1 MMMNK
6 SQAQQTSSLLFLDEE
21 ENDLED
27 AENVVIDTALPFDK
41 CLSVDK
47 QCEEEE
53 NTNKKNRE
61 MLEYQRKLGD
71 AKTTLKDSKKQIDNW
86 LGKEIL
92 FKYRLNYM
100 VIGIIGLVMIVTLIY
115 YMPILTAV
123 EVKGNYYNYSETFF
137 NDIKLFAG
145 GFMAIGVILVTVLI
159 FMLIFVTIVVFKRDL
174 IEKKMSRED
183 YLINSNVID
192 CPMKVKRDLFDDLVE
207 YKYLYVS
214 YDKKEN
220 ILKFYNDYSN
230 ESLYEYDLN
239 ENKNFTD
246 RDSLEYQYWYLAK
259 QLEDGKFYRIADI
272 ITNEAIKEK
281 NVYE

>member
-1 MMMNK
+1 MMMSK
-6 SQAQQTSSLLFLDEE
+6 SQAQQTSSPLFLDEE

-27 AENVVIDTALPFDK
+27 VENVVIDTALPFDK

-53 NTNKKNRE
+53 NEDKKNRE
-61 MLEYQRKLGD
+61 MLEYQRLLGD
-71 AKTTLKDSKKQIDNW
+71 AKTTLKDSKKQIDGW
-86 LGKEIL
+86 FGKDIM
-92 FKYRLNYM
+92 FKYKLNHTI
-100 VIGIIGLVMIVTLIY
+100 IGIIGLAMMAALIY
-115 YMPILTAV
+115 FIPIIIKSDLDYHDMILN
-123 EVKGNYYNYSETFF
+123 GM
-137 NDIKLFAG
+137 KLFMNG
-145 GFMAIGVILVTVLI
+145 AISIFIVLLTFI
-159 FMLIFVTIVVFKRDL
+159 VFTLLFELIIIFKRDL

-183 YLINSNVID
+183 YLINSNIVD
-192 CPMKVKRDLFDDLVE
+192 CPMKVKRELFDDLVE

-220 ILKFYNDYSN
+220 ILKFYNNYSN

-246 RDSLEYQYWYLAK
+246 MDSLEYQYWYLAK

-272 ITNEAIKEK
+272 ITDEAIKEK
-281 NVYE
+281 DIYE

>member
-1 MMMNK
+1 MI
-6 SQAQQTSSLLFLDEE
+6 L
-21 ENDLED
+21 
-27 AENVVIDTALPFDK
+27 ALPFDK
-41 CLSVDK
+41 CLNVDK

-61 MLEYQRKLGD
+61 MLEYQHKLGN

-92 FKYRLNYM
+92 FKYRLNYII
-100 VIGIIGLVMIVTLIY
+100 IGIIGLVMIVTLIY

-137 NDIKLFAG
+137 NAIKLFAG

-246 RDSLEYQYWYLAK
+246 RDSLEYQYWYLCK
-259 QLEDGKFYRIADI
+259 QLKDNKFYRIADI
-272 ITNEAIKEK
+272 ITDNVVKEK
-281 NVYE
+281 DIHE

>member
-1 MMMNK
+1 MMMSK

-41 CLSVDK
+41 CLSIDK

-53 NTNKKNRE
+53 NEDKKNRE
-61 MLEYQRKLGD
+61 MLEYQRLLGD
-71 AKTTLKDSKKQIDNW
+71 AKTTLKDSKKQIDDW
-86 LGKEIL
+86 FGKEIL
-92 FKYRLNYM
+92 FKYRLNY
-100 VIGIIGLVMIVTLIY
+100 VILRIFGLVMIVTLIY

-137 NDIKLFAG
+137 NAIKLFAG

-239 ENKNFTD
+239 KNKNFTD
-246 RDSLEYQYWYLAK
+246 MDSLEYQYWYLAK

-272 ITNEAIKEK
+272 ITDEAIKEK
-281 NVYE
+281 DIHE

>member
-1 MMMNK
+1 MMMSK

-41 CLSVDK
+41 CLNVDK

-53 NTNKKNRE
+53 NTNKNNRE
-61 MLEYQRKLGD
+61 MLEYQHKLGN

-92 FKYRLNYM
+92 FKYRLNYI
-100 VIGIIGLVMIVTLIY
+100 VIGIIGLVMMAALIY
-115 YMPILTAV
+115 FIPIII
-123 EVKGNYYNYSETFF
+123 KS
-137 NDIKLFAG
+137 DIDYHDMILNGMKLFMNG
-145 GFMAIGVILVTVLI
+145 AISIFIVLLSIVLFILLFDMIVI
-159 FMLIFVTIVVFKRDL
+159 FKREL
-174 IEKKMSRED
+174 IKKKMSRED

-192 CPMKVKRDLFDDLVE
+192 CPIKVKRYLFDDLVE

-230 ESLYEYDLN
+230 KSLYEYDLN

-246 RDSLEYQYWYLAK
+246 MDSLEYQYWYLAK
-259 QLEDGKFYRIADI
+259 QLEDDKFYRIADI
-272 ITNEAIKEK
+272 ITDIAVKEK
-281 NVYE
+281 DIHE

>member
-1 MMMNK
+1 MMMSK

-41 CLSVDK
+41 CLNVDK

-53 NTNKKNRE
+53 NINKKNLE
-61 MLEYQRKLGD
+61 MLEYQHKLGD

-86 LGKEIL
+86 FGKDIM
-92 FKYRLNYM
+92 FKYKLNHTS
-100 VIGIIGLVMIVTLIY
+100 IGIIGLVMIVALIY
-115 YMPILTAV
+115 FIPIIIKSDLDYHD
-123 EVKGNYYNYSETFF
+123 KILNGM
-137 NDIKLFAG
+137 KLFMNG
-145 GFMAIGVILVTVLI
+145 AISIFIVLLTFIVFTLLFELIVI
-159 FMLIFVTIVVFKRDL
+159 FKRDL

-183 YLINSNVID
+183 YLINSNIVD
-192 CPMKVKRDLFDDLVE
+192 CPMKIKRELFDNLIE
-207 YKYLYVS
+207 YKYLYIS

-230 ESLYEYDLN
+230 ESLYKYDLN
-239 ENKNFTD
+239 NNKNFTE
-246 RDSLEYQYWYLAK
+246 RDSLEYQYWYLCK
-259 QLEDGKFYRIADI
+259 QLEDNKFYRISDI
-272 ITNEAIKEK
+272 ITDEAIKEK

>member
-1 MMMNK
+1 MMMSK

-53 NTNKKNRE
+53 NEDKKNRE
-61 MLEYQRKLGD
+61 MLEYQRLLGD
-71 AKTTLKDSKKQIDNW
+71 AKTSLRDSKKQIDGW
-86 LGKEIL
+86 FGKDIM
-92 FKYRLNYM
+92 FKYKLNHTI
-100 VIGIIGLVMIVTLIY
+100 IGIIGLAMIAALIY
-115 YMPILTAV
+115 FIPIIIKSDLDYHDMILN
-123 EVKGNYYNYSETFF
+123 GM
-137 NDIKLFAG
+137 KLFMNG
-145 GFMAIGVILVTVLI
+145 AISIFIVLLTFI
-159 FMLIFVTIVVFKRDL
+159 VFTLLFELIIIFKRDL

-183 YLINSNVID
+183 YLINSNIVD
-192 CPMKVKRDLFDDLVE
+192 CPMKVKRELFDDLVE

-214 YDKKEN
+214 YNKKEN
-220 ILKFYNDYSN
+220 ILKFYNNYSN

>member
-1 MMMNK
+1 MMM
-6 SQAQQTSSLLFLDEE
+6 SRSEAQQTTSPLFVDEE
-21 ENDLED
+21 ENDV
-27 AENVVIDTALPFDK
+27 ENVVIDTALPFDK
-41 CLSVDK
+41 CLNVDK

-61 MLEYQRKLGD
+61 MLEYQHKLGN

-92 FKYRLNYM
+92 FKYRLNYI

-115 YMPILTAV
+115 YTPILTAV

-137 NDIKLFAG
+137 NAIKLFAG
-145 GFMAIGVILVTVLI
+145 GFIAINVTLVTVLI

-192 CPMKVKRDLFDDLVE
+192 CPIKVKRDLFDDLVE

-246 RDSLEYQYWYLAK
+246 MDSLEYQCWYLST
-259 QLEDGKFYRIADI
+259 QLEDGKFYRISDI
-272 ITNEAIKEK
+272 ITDSAIKEK
-281 NVYE
+281 NIHE

>member
-1 MMMNK
+1 MMM
-6 SQAQQTSSLLFLDEE
+6 SRSEAQQTTSPLFVDEE
-21 ENDLED
+21 ENDV
-27 AENVVIDTALPFDK
+27 ENVVIDTALPFDK
-41 CLSVDK
+41 CLNVDK

-61 MLEYQRKLGD
+61 MLEYQHKLGN

-92 FKYRLNYM
+92 FKYRLNYI

-137 NDIKLFAG
+137 NAIKLFAG
-145 GFMAIGVILVTVLI
+145 GFIAIGVTLVTVLI

-183 YLINSNVID
+183 YLINSNIID

-246 RDSLEYQYWYLAK
+246 MDSLEYQCWYLST

-272 ITNEAIKEK
+272 ITDSAIKEK
-281 NVYE
+281 DIHE

>member
-1 MMMNK
+1 MMMSK

-41 CLSVDK
+41 CLSIDK

-53 NTNKKNRE
+53 NEDKKNRE
-61 MLEYQRKLGD
+61 MLEYQRLLGD
-71 AKTTLKDSKKQIDNW
+71 AKTSLRDSKKQIDGW
-86 LGKEIL
+86 FDKDIM
-92 FKYRLNYM
+92 FKYKLNHTI
-100 VIGIIGLVMIVTLIY
+100 IGIIGLAMMAALIY
-115 YMPILTAV
+115 FIPIIIKSDLDYHDMILN
-123 EVKGNYYNYSETFF
+123 GM
-137 NDIKLFAG
+137 KLFMNG
-145 GFMAIGVILVTVLI
+145 AISIFIVLLTFI
-159 FMLIFVTIVVFKRDL
+159 VFTLLFELIIIFKRDL

-183 YLINSNVID
+183 YLINSNVVD
-192 CPMKVKRDLFDDLVE
+192 CPMKIKRELFDDLVE

-220 ILKFYNDYSN
+220 ILKFYNNYSN

-272 ITNEAIKEK
+272 ITNKAIKEK

>member
-1 MMMNK
+1 MMMSK

-27 AENVVIDTALPFDK
+27 AENIVIDAALPFDK

-61 MLEYQRKLGD
+61 MLEYQRLLGD
-71 AKTTLKDSKKQIDNW
+71 AKTSLRDSKKQIDNW
-86 LGKEIL
+86 LGKDII
-92 FKYRLNYM
+92 FKYRLNYAA
-100 VIGIIGLVMIVTLIY
+100 IGIIGLLMIAALIY
-115 YMPILTAV
+115 FIPILAV
-123 EVKGNYYNYSETFF
+123 VKVKDNYYNYSETFF
-137 NDIKLFAG
+137 NATKLFAG
-145 GFMAIGVILVTVLI
+145 GFMVIFVTLITVLV
-159 FMLIFVTIVVFKRDL
+159 FMLIFAEIFVFKRDL

-183 YLINSNVID
+183 YLINSNIVD
-192 CPMKVKRDLFDDLVE
+192 CPMKIKRELFDDLVE

-220 ILKFYNDYSN
+220 ILKFYNNYSN
-230 ESLYEYDLN
+230 EPLYEYDLN

-246 RDSLEYQYWYLAK
+246 MDSLEYQYWYLAK

-272 ITNEAIKEK
+272 IIDKAKK
-281 NVYE
+281 D

>member
-1 MMMNK
+1 MMMSK

-41 CLSVDK
+41 CLSIDK

-53 NTNKKNRE
+53 NEDKKNRE
-61 MLEYQRKLGD
+61 MLEYQRLLGD
-71 AKTTLKDSKKQIDNW
+71 AKTSLRDSKKQIDGW
-86 LGKEIL
+86 FGKDIM
-92 FKYRLNYM
+92 FKYKLNHTI
-100 VIGIIGLVMIVTLIY
+100 IGIIGLAMMAALIY
-115 YMPILTAV
+115 FIPIIIKSDLDYHDMILN
-123 EVKGNYYNYSETFF
+123 GM
-137 NDIKLFAG
+137 KLFMNG
-145 GFMAIGVILVTVLI
+145 AISIFIVLLTFI
-159 FMLIFVTIVVFKRDL
+159 VFTLLFELIIIFKRDL

-183 YLINSNVID
+183 YLINSNIID
-192 CPMKVKRDLFDDLVE
+192 CPMKVKRELFDDLVE

-220 ILKFYNDYSN
+220 ILKFYNNYSN

>member
-1 MMMNK
+1 MMM
-6 SQAQQTSSLLFLDEE
+6 SRSEAQQTSSLLFLDEE

-41 CLSVDK
+41 CLSIDK

-53 NTNKKNRE
+53 NEDKKNRE
-61 MLEYQRKLGD
+61 MLEYQRQLGE
-71 AKTTLKDSKKQIDNW
+71 AKTSLKDSKKQIDNW
-86 LGKEIL
+86 FGKNIM
-92 FKYRLNYM
+92 FKYKLNHTI
-100 VIGIIGLVMIVTLIY
+100 IGIIGLAMMAALIY
-115 YMPILTAV
+115 FIPIIIKSDLDYHDMILN
-123 EVKGNYYNYSETFF
+123 GM
-137 NDIKLFAG
+137 KLFMNG
-145 GFMAIGVILVTVLI
+145 AISIFIVLLTFI
-159 FMLIFVTIVVFKRDL
+159 VFTLSFELIIIFKRDL

-192 CPMKVKRDLFDDLVE
+192 CPMKVKKELFDDLVDRE
-207 YKYLYVS
+207 YLYIS

-220 ILKFYNDYSN
+220 ILKYYKDDSN
-230 ESLYEYDLN
+230 EAFKEYDLN

-259 QLEDGKFYRIADI
+259 QLEDGKFYRISDI

>member
-1 MMMNK
+1 M
-6 SQAQQTSSLLFLDEE
+6 F
-21 ENDLED
+21 
-27 AENVVIDTALPFDK
+27 
-41 CLSVDK
+41 
-47 QCEEEE
+47 
-53 NTNKKNRE
+53 R
-61 MLEYQRKLGD
+61 
-71 AKTTLKDSKKQIDNW
+71 
-86 LGKEIL
+86 
-92 FKYRLNYM
+92 YRLNYV
-100 VIGIIGLVMIVTLIY
+100 VIGIIGLVMITTLIY

-137 NDIKLFAG
+137 NAIKLFAG
-145 GFMAIGVILVTVLI
+145 GFIAIGVTLVTVLI

-246 RDSLEYQYWYLAK
+246 MDSLEYQCWYLST

-272 ITNEAIKEK
+272 ITDSAIKEK
-281 NVYE
+281 DIHE

>member
-1 MMMNK
+1 MMMSK

-53 NTNKKNRE
+53 NEDKKNRE
-61 MLEYQRKLGD
+61 MLEYQRLLGD
-71 AKTTLKDSKKQIDNW
+71 AKTSLRDSKKQIDGW
-86 LGKEIL
+86 FGKDIM
-92 FKYRLNYM
+92 FKYKLNHTI
-100 VIGIIGLVMIVTLIY
+100 IGIIGLAIMAALIY
-115 YMPILTAV
+115 FIPIIIKSDLDYHDMILNGMKSFMNGAISIFIVLLTFIIF
-123 EVKGNYYNYSETFF
+123 TL
-137 NDIKLFAG
+137 LFE
-145 GFMAIGVILVTVLI
+145 LI
-159 FMLIFVTIVVFKRDL
+159 IIFKRDL

-183 YLINSNVID
+183 YLINSNIVD
-192 CPMKVKRDLFDDLVE
+192 CPMKVKRELFDDLVE

-220 ILKFYNDYSN
+220 ILKFYNNYSN
-230 ESLYEYDLN
+230 ESLYEYDIN

>member
-1 MMMNK
+1 MMMSK

-41 CLSVDK
+41 CLSIDK

-53 NTNKKNRE
+53 NEDKKNRE
-61 MLEYQRKLGD
+61 MLEYQRLLGD
-71 AKTTLKDSKKQIDNW
+71 AKTALKDSKKQIDGW
-86 LGKEIL
+86 FGKDIM
-92 FKYRLNYM
+92 FKYKLNHTI
-100 VIGIIGLVMIVTLIY
+100 IGIIGLAMMAALIY
-115 YMPILTAV
+115 FIPIIIKSDLDYHDMILN
-123 EVKGNYYNYSETFF
+123 GM
-137 NDIKLFAG
+137 KLFMNG
-145 GFMAIGVILVTVLI
+145 AISIFIVLLTFI
-159 FMLIFVTIVVFKRDL
+159 VFTLLFELIIIFKRDL

-183 YLINSNVID
+183 YLINSNVVD
-192 CPMKVKRDLFDDLVE
+192 CPMKVKRELFDDLVE

-220 ILKFYNDYSN
+220 ILKFYNNYSN

-246 RDSLEYQYWYLAK
+246 MDSLEYQYWYLAK

-272 ITNEAIKEK
+272 ITDEAIKEK
-281 NVYE
+281 DIHE

>member
-1 MMMNK
+1 MMMSK

-27 AENVVIDTALPFDK
+27 AENIVIDTALPFDK
-41 CLSVDK
+41 CLNVDK

-53 NTNKKNRE
+53 NEDKKNRE
-61 MLEYQRKLGD
+61 MLEYQRLLGD
-71 AKTTLKDSKKQIDNW
+71 AKITLKDSKKQIDGW
-86 LGKEIL
+86 FGKDIM
-92 FKYRLNYM
+92 FKYKLNHM
-100 VIGIIGLVMIVTLIY
+100 IIGIIGLAMMATLIY
-115 YMPILTAV
+115 FIPIIIKSDLDYHDMILN
-123 EVKGNYYNYSETFF
+123 GM
-137 NDIKLFAG
+137 KLFMNG
-145 GFMAIGVILVTVLI
+145 AISIFIVLFTFI
-159 FMLIFVTIVVFKRDL
+159 VFTLLFELIIIFKRDL

-183 YLINSNVID
+183 YLINSNIVD
-192 CPMKVKRDLFDDLVE
+192 CPMKVKRELFDDLVE

-220 ILKFYNDYSN
+220 ILKFYNNYSN